1 MPNHLD
7 DFFFKQKPTPER
19 PLQGQTVLVVEDSRF
34 ASEAMRLMCLR
45 SGARVR
51 RADSLESAARH
62 LATYRPG
69 IAVVDLGL
77 PDGSGLGLIS
87 ELKSATPPV
96 AVVLAIS
103 GDPLLEEEAVAA
115 GADTF
120 LAKPL
125 DSLSVFLSAVL
136 TGLPEGARP
145 KGPWAMAEDHV
156 APDALAYQDDL
167 ARVAEEIDA
176 AISPEQISYLAKFLT
191 GIARSAGDTALAEAG
206 QRLTRRAGGPEA
218 RKVIGEIS
226 DLVVQRLEERA
237 VV

>member
-1 MPNHLD
+1 MPDHLD

-77 PDGSGLGLIS
+77 PDGSGLGLIT
-87 ELKSATPPV
+87 ELKGATPPV
-96 AVVLAIS
+96 EVVLAIS
-103 GDPLLEEEAVAA
+103 GDSGLEDAAKAA
-115 GADTF
+115 GADHF
-120 LAKPL
+120 FSKPL
-125 DSLSVFLSAVL
+125 NSIAAFQSEIL
-136 TGLPEGARP
+136 GRLPETARP
-145 KGPWAMAEDHV
+145 IAPWPVHEDRV
-156 APDALAYQDDL
+156 KPDELAFHDDL
-167 ARVAEEIDA
+167 ARVAEVIDA
-176 AISPEQISYLAKFLT
+176 ARTPEEISYLAKFLL
-191 GIARSAGDTALAEAG
+191 GVARSAGDEDLVDAAYSLEDHAADADAG
-206 QRLTRRAGGPEA
+206 
-218 RKVIGEIS
+218 KMIGQVS
-226 DLVVQRLEERA
+226 DLVVQRLEARA